1 MKKEKVIIIGA
12 GPCGLSAAIELKN
25 IGIDSLIIEK
35 GSVVDA
41 IYNYPTHQMFFSS
54 SERLEIGQI
63 PFVSE
68 RQKPVRNEALNYYR
82 TVATR
87 TGLRINTFEEVQHV
101 QKNTDYFQIQS
112 VDHKGTEKVYQA
124 EFVVMATGYYG
135 QPNYMGIKGE
145 HLPHVSHYFKEA
157 HPFFNKKVVVIGGKN
172 SAVDATLE
180 LEKAGAEVTVL
191 YRGSDYSTSVKP
203 WILPLFDSLMRNEKA
218 FIHFNSI
225 PKEIT
230 KSHVVYVKNDEEH
243 SVKADYV
250 FAMTGYQPDQPFL
263 KKSGIELDQSACPIY
278 NPNTMETNVENL
290 YVAGVVAAGY
300 NNNKIFIENG
310 RYHGGL
316 IAEDIQ
322 HKNRQ

>member
-1 MKKEKVIIIGA
+1 M
-12 GPCGLSAAIELKN
+12 
-25 IGIDSLIIEK
+25 
-35 GSVVDA
+35 VDA

-54 SERLEIGQI
+54 SDRLEIGQI

-68 RQKPVRNEALNYYR
+68 RQKPIRNEALNYYR
-82 TVATR
+82 TVASR
-87 TGLRINTFEEVQHV
+87 IGLRINTFEEVQHV
-101 QKNTDYFQIQS
+101 QKQSDYFQVQS
-112 VDHKGTEKVYQA
+112 IDDKENENVYQA
-124 EFVVMATGYYG
+124 DYVVMATGYYG

-157 HPFFNKKVVVIGGKN
+157 HPFFNKKIVIIGGKN

-191 YRGSDYSTSVKP
+191 YRGSDYSASVKP

-218 FIHFNSI
+218 TIHFNAI

-230 KSHVVYVKNDEEH
+230 KSHVVYEKNGEEH
-243 SVKADYV
+243 SVEADYV

-263 KKSGIELDQSACPIY
+263 RESGIQLDQSACPMY
-278 NPNTMETNVENL
+278 DPDTMETNVENL
-290 YVAGVVAAGY
+290 YIAGVVAAGY

-310 RYHGGL
+310 RFHGGL
-316 IAEDIQ
+316 IAENI
-322 HKNRQ
+322 RQKIMQ